1 MGAQLSEPPPCG
13 QGDLPLFERNS
24 KYSCWGESGC
34 LAEAGVL
41 ADRLFLQPVPTTGYF
56 MTAQQILEAIGTEL
70 RTQILTYIQTEE
82 RPAYRAMMN
91 SLAAARKLRPQFV
104 LEKSRAQQQEWVINQ
119 LNLKSNGPVIEQLI
133 QIWLLKS
140 QSAMLITFLD
150 TLGVEHDGKGQ
161 VENLPEAIDQD
172 KATAAIQALLATYPE
187 RQVALY
193 LHMFQ
198 MQRNEGWEGLT
209 KAIEANPGV
218 KL

>member
-1 MGAQLSEPPPCG
+1 
-13 QGDLPLFERNS
+13 
-24 KYSCWGESGC
+24 
-34 LAEAGVL
+34 
-41 ADRLFLQPVPTTGYF
+41 
-56 MTAQQILEAIGTEL
+56 MTAQQILEAIGPEL

-82 RPAYRAMMN
+82 RPAYRAMLN

-104 LEKSRAQQQEWVINQ
+104 LEKSRALQQEWVVNQ

-161 VENLPEAIDQD
+161 VENLPEIIDQE
-172 KATAAIQALLATYPE
+172 KAAAAIQALLAAYPE

-198 MQRNEGWEGLT
+198 MQRPEGWEGLT
-209 KAIEANPGV
+209 KAIEASPGV

>member
-1 MGAQLSEPPPCG
+1 
-13 QGDLPLFERNS
+13 
-24 KYSCWGESGC
+24 
-34 LAEAGVL
+34 
-41 ADRLFLQPVPTTGYF
+41 

-172 KATAAIQALLATYPE
+172 KATAAIQALLAAYPE

-198 MQRNEGWEGLT
+198 MQRPEGWEGLT
-209 KAIEANPGV
+209 KAIEANPSV

>member
-1 MGAQLSEPPPCG
+1 
-13 QGDLPLFERNS
+13 
-24 KYSCWGESGC
+24 
-34 LAEAGVL
+34 
-41 ADRLFLQPVPTTGYF
+41 
-56 MTAQQILEAIGTEL
+56 MTAQQILEAIGPEL
-70 RTQILTYIQTEE
+70 RTQILSYIQTEE
-82 RPAYRAMMN
+82 RPAYRAMLN

-104 LEKSRAQQQEWVINQ
+104 LEKSRAQQQEWVVNQ

-140 QSAMLITFLD
+140 QSGMLITFLD

-161 VENLPEAIDQD
+161 VANLPETIDQD
-172 KATAAIQALLATYPE
+172 KAAAAIQALLAAYPE

-198 MQRNEGWEGLT
+198 MQRPEGWEGLT
-209 KAIEANPGV
+209 KAIDASPGV

>member
-1 MGAQLSEPPPCG
+1 
-13 QGDLPLFERNS
+13 
-24 KYSCWGESGC
+24 
-34 LAEAGVL
+34 
-41 ADRLFLQPVPTTGYF
+41 
-56 MTAQQILEAIGTEL
+56 MTAQQILEAIGPEL
-70 RTQILTYIQTEE
+70 RTQILSYIQTEE

-104 LEKSRAQQQEWVINQ
+104 LEKSRAQQQEWVVNQ

-140 QSAMLITFLD
+140 QSGMLITFLD

-161 VENLPEAIDQD
+161 VENLPETIDQD
-172 KATAAIQALLATYPE
+172 KAAAAIQALITAYPE

-198 MQRNEGWEGLT
+198 MQRPEGWEGLT
-209 KAIEANPGV
+209 KAIEASPGV

>member
-1 MGAQLSEPPPCG
+1 
-13 QGDLPLFERNS
+13 
-24 KYSCWGESGC
+24 
-34 LAEAGVL
+34 
-41 ADRLFLQPVPTTGYF
+41 
-56 MTAQQILEAIGTEL
+56 MTAQQILEAIGPEL
-70 RTQILTYIQTEE
+70 RTQILSYIQTEE
-82 RPAYRAMMN
+82 RPAYRAMLN

-104 LEKSRAQQQEWVINQ
+104 LEKSRAQQQEWVVNQ

-140 QSAMLITFLD
+140 QSGMLITFLD

-161 VENLPEAIDQD
+161 VEDLPAAIEED
-172 KATAAIQALLATYPE
+172 KASAAIQALLAAHPP

-198 MQRNEGWEGLT
+198 MQRPEGWEGLT
-209 KAIEANPGV
+209 KAIEANPSV